1 MVTEVLSR
9 FAVFLMVTQ
18 LNTVFS
24 PAIKYVLGYRQPSQ
38 TQKQQKQHQQQL
50 QQQQQQKKLQM
61 QNQQKSKT
69 KTSNQRNIQAN
80 NNKPLAKL
88 PKSAQIVINQIGSLK
103 NVAKPQLN
111 NQHGFNVASSI
122 LQPKINKNFKKP
134 AKIRLQQARHLSP
147 VRIFSNLNNAIKM
160 TGKGTTRKNTLKPN
174 IGHIIP
180 NRLFTVQNSRGSS
193 RSSIANTTIKTRQL
207 KKKVTASQIASKRS
221 FGGAQTRSTIQ
232 DLVNEP
238 LFRKG
243 TDQVIQPSGII
254 PRSALNQI
262 EAQESYSKDKNNQ
275 DTYEAEIA
283 DNGDGNTEERDDD
296 DDRDTKSF
304 YEPHYRRRDDDY
316 DESRRRHW
324 EDEAPRKRWEDDE
337 EEEEHHHMHENTTE
351 HSSFE
356 HRLTERLLDA
366 ILSEHGHNEHH
377 EHTEHNEHPNLGEY
391 HYSYSFVFERM
402 IIAWCTART

>member
-1 MVTEVLSR
+1 MT
-9 FAVFLMVTQ
+9 
-18 LNTVFS
+18 
-24 PAIKYVLGYRQPSQ
+24 
-38 TQKQQKQHQQQL
+38 
-50 QQQQQQKKLQM
+50 
-61 QNQQKSKT
+61 
-69 KTSNQRNIQAN
+69 
-80 NNKPLAKL
+80 
-88 PKSAQIVINQIGSLK
+88 
-103 NVAKPQLN
+103 KPQSN
-111 NQHGFNVASSI
+111 NQHGFKGASSI
-122 LQPKINKNFKKP
+122 LQPTINKNFNEA
-134 AKIRLQQARHLSP
+134 AKIRPQQARHLSP
-147 VRIFSNLNNAIKM
+147 VRIFSNLNSTVMM
-160 TGKGTTRKNTLKPN
+160 TGKRTTRKNVLKPN
-174 IGHIIP
+174 IGHITP
-180 NRLFTVQNSRGSS
+180 NRLFKVQNSRSNS
-193 RSSIANTTIKTRQL
+193 RSSIANTTVKTRQL
-207 KKKVTASQIASKRS
+207 KKKVTASQVASKRS
-221 FGGAQTRSTIQ
+221 YGGAQTRSTIQ

-283 DNGDGNTEERDDD
+283 DNGDGNTEEHDDD

-316 DESRRRHW
+316 DESGRRHR

-366 ILSEHGHNEHH
+366 ILSEHGHHEHH

-391 HYSYSFVFERM
+391 HDSYSFTFER
-402 IIAWCTART
+402 IIIVRYIERT